1 MFYPNIIYYKNL
13 LQWKDL
19 NIHHEVKNEK
29 HKLILYKTNKQYQKL
44 DNTFGFDKIIK
55 EEERTFKNYN
65 KSSLIYNS
73 KYSSYKYDRD
83 SKKFHNLFLK
93 SKYSFLQE
101 FLKGW
106 NKFKKYF
113 VIYRI
118 KKKKWIVNINSER
131 IKNINTRC
139 GQKWSRTNW

>member
-19 NIHHEVKNEK
+19 NIHHEAKNEK

-65 KSSLIYNS
+65 KSNLIYNS

-106 NKFKKYF
+106 NKFKKH
-113 VIYRI
+113 
-118 KKKKWIVNINSER
+118 
-131 IKNINTRC
+131 
-139 GQKWSRTNW
+139 